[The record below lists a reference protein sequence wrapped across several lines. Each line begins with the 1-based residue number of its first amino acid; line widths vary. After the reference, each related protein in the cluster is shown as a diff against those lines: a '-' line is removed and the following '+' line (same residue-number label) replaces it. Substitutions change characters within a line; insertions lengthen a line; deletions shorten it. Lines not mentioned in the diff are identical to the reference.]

1 MPNYCLTVHIDE
13 DNMTAIPTL
22 LETLRNLPYLT
33 APRYNAELNEL
44 TVLCEVS
51 HAADVERI
59 LAPYV

>member
-1 MPNYCLTVHIDE
+1 MYNLTLPVTAETDSRVVDE
-13 DNMTAIPTL
+13 LKA
-22 LETLRNLPYLT
+22 LPFPIRVLF
-33 APRYNAELNEL
+33 NIELNEL

>member
-1 MPNYCLTVHIDE
+1 MPNYCLTIHIDE
-13 DNMTAIPTL
+13 DNITATPALLKTL
-22 LETLRNLPYLT
+22 LNLPYPT
-33 APRYNAELNEL
+33 APRYNVELNEL

>member
-1 MPNYCLTVHIDE
+1 MYNLTLPITARTDSKVIDE
-13 DNMTAIPTL
+13 
-22 LETLRNLPYLT
+22 LEALPF
-33 APRYNAELNEL
+33 PIRIIFNNELNEL

>member
-1 MPNYCLTVHIDE
+1 MYNLTLPITPETDSRVVDE
-13 DNMTAIPTL
+13 LKA
-22 LETLRNLPYLT
+22 LPFPIRVLF
-33 APRYNAELNEL
+33 NIELNEL